1 MPDSTL
7 DRNVSAADPNQ
18 AQRRQKTESEKYFE
32 VERREESR
40 KRFATYSFWA
50 GLLSLLLILIP
61 NPVSWLFGPVAI
73 LLGIHALVR
82 IFLQPARH
90 TGVARALIGTA
101 IGIIAT
107 LVSSR

>member
-7 DRNVSAADPNQ
+7 DRNSSAADPNQ
-18 AQRRQKTESEKYFE
+18 AQRQQKTESEKYFE

-40 KRFATYSFWA
+40 KRFATYSLWA

-82 IFLQPARH
+82 IYLQPARH
-90 TGVARALIGTA
+90 TGMVRALL
-101 IGIIAT
+101 GIVMGLVAT
-107 LVSSR
+107 LVSVR